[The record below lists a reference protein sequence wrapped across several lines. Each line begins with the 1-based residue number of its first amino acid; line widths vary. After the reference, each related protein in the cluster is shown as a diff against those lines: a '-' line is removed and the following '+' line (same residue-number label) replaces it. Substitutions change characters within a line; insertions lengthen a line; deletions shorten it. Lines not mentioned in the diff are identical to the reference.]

1 MMLKVHLNN
10 SVYRSDFEAFFK
22 KSYEIHI
29 LKARQQSWVGFFF
42 QSFPL
47 SPLPFHP
54 PQFILQERYYTKKPL
69 KWIVWE
75 ILPLANNKAHF
86 FPKSS
91 NYWSCSYKILQQ
103 FFFFL
108 PFQLVMSDLS
118 VLGND
123 FSYLSSE
130 FLLICRAH
138 VAEIM
143 HVKWR
148 CRKQLLSDVCCAV
161 ILLSEFHDK
170 PFWICGL

>member
-1 MMLKVHLNN
+1 MMLKVHLN
-10 SVYRSDFEAFFK
+10 SLVYKSDFEAFFK
-22 KSYEIHI
+22 KTNEIHI
-29 LKARQQSWVGFFF
+29 LKARHQRWLFFF
-42 QSFPL
+42 SPFPYPL
-47 SPLPFHP
+47 SPSTLPSLFCKRDTIQKSRLNGLFGKYCH
-54 PQFILQERYYTKKPL
+54 LQVIK
-69 KWIVWE
+69 
-75 ILPLANNKAHF
+75 HF
-86 FPKSS
+86 FSLNLQITDLVVTKSYNS
-91 NYWSCSYKILQQ
+91 F

-108 PFQLVMSDLS
+108 PFQLVMSYLS

-130 FLLICRAH
+130 FLLICRAR

-161 ILLSEFHDK
+161 ILLAEFLDK